1 MIQQVEFPDCSFW
14 QGSIN
19 WDKMGNAVIIR
30 GGQNVWVD
38 TKFEV
43 NRAEAHKRGM
53 AWGVYWF
60 YDDRVSPGAQA
71 DTLARLFES
80 GQPQPTMEIFC
91 DWESTFGGKYSG
103 VKNVVAFMQ
112 RVEQFLPWAKVG
124 MYTGYYF
131 FMANTNAVLNMSQL
145 NYLKTKPLWL
155 AWYTNNFANV
165 KIPRPWSSVTHWQYG
180 TPARGAEFGVGSIEI
195 DMNWFNGTQDEF
207 YQRYGGVVITPPTEA
222 QLMAWKGIT
231 LDSIPVRTAIDG
243 GAISP
248 YLAKG
253 TPISGDAVDGTWLH
267 MTAPRI
273 GWVNAGVN
281 QTKVSWQTVTVTP
294 PPPPPPPSTTL
305 TPFTL
310 TVDGHKPF
318 SGNLEKL

>member
-1 MIQQVEFPDCSFW
+1 MIQQVEFPDVSFW

-19 WDKMGNAVIIR
+19 WDKMGAAAIIR
-30 GGQNVWVD
+30 AGQNVWVD
-38 TKFEV
+38 TKFET

-60 YDDRVSPGAQA
+60 YDDRVSPSAQA

-112 RVEQFLPWAKVG
+112 RVEQLLPWARLG

-131 FMANTNAVLNMSQL
+131 FMANTNALLHISQL

-165 KIPRPWSSVTHWQYG
+165 KIPRPWTSLIHWQCG
-180 TPARGAEFGVGSIEI
+180 TPARGAEFGVSSIEI

-207 YQRYGGVVITPPTEA
+207 IQRYGGVVITPPTEDMI
-222 QLMAWKGIT
+222 MAWKGTT
-231 LDSIPVRTAIDG
+231 LDSIPVRTSPDG

-273 GWVNAGVN
+273 GWVNAGAGM
-281 QTKVSWQTVTVTP
+281 TKVKWETVTVTP
-294 PPPPPPPSTTL
+294 PPPPPPPSTVL